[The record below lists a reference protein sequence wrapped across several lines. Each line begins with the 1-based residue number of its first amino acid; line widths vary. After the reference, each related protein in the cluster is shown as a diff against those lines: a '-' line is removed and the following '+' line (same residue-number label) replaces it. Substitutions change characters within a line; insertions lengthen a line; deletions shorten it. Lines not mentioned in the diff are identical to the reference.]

1 MKNILFIISLLLSKT
16 IFSQELPPINFY
28 STDLYQAENQNWSI
42 SQAPNK
48 NIYFANNAGLLEFN
62 GARWKLYDSPNET
75 IIRSVKVVN
84 DRIYTG
90 SYMDFGYWKENTFG
104 LLEYTSITK
113 ELNIKLIEDE
123 QFWNIIQIDHW
134 ILFQSLNRIYILNNG
149 NNLLQIIE
157 SESTITKM
165 YAVND
170 TIYYQEFGKGIF
182 KIENGKSK
190 LITNQKIIANTLVN
204 NIFFNKDR
212 LLFLT
217 DNKGFFEL
225 KGTKFSTWNLAQNN
239 ILTDVNVYNSIQ
251 LSDGSFIIG
260 TISDGII
267 YLSDQGDLIYQI
279 NQKY

>member
-1 MKNILFIISLLLSKT
+1 MKNTLFIISLLLSKT

-28 STDLYQAENQNWSI
+28 STDSYQAENQNWSI

-149 NNLLQIIE
+149 NNSLQIIE

-182 KIENGKSK
+182 KIEN
-190 LITNQKIIANTLVN
+190 
-204 NIFFNKDR
+204 
-212 LLFLT
+212 
-217 DNKGFFEL
+217 
-225 KGTKFSTWNLAQNN
+225 
-239 ILTDVNVYNSIQ
+239 
-251 LSDGSFIIG
+251 
-260 TISDGII
+260 
-267 YLSDQGDLIYQI
+267 
-279 NQKY
+279 